1 MKKLLTMNITLACLL
16 MGCILAIADDD
27 EAKTTKKTDDPEVL
41 TIGSKAPS
49 INIEDWVQNGE
60 GKFKE
65 VTDFENGKVYVIEFW
80 ATWCGP
86 CIASMPHIS
95 KLQDEYAD
103 KGVQVISIS
112 DEDLE
117 TVEDFL
123 EKDVRGE
130 DDMTYADLTKN
141 YCLTTDP
148 DRSCYKSY
156 MNAAGQNGI
165 PTSFIVGKDGH
176 IEWIGHPMEI
186 DKPLKQVVNGDW
198 DREKFAAKFVAEQKS
213 QIAMGKIMRKLRSGD
228 TEKAIELIDEYL
240 KDLPDGDEK
249 TQMQILQFSALAQA
263 GDAKMVKVFDE
274 IVTGMKDDAEGLNQ
288 IAWSV
293 VEMSDAG
300 EDVSDDL
307 LASAVRAA
315 EKAVKQEPEN
325 GAILDTLAH
334 LVYMTG
340 ELDKA
345 IEIQEKAVQY
355 ADSQTKSQVE
365 DFLKELKMKK
375 EKQDK

>member
-1 MKKLLTMNITLACLL
+1 MKKYLTMNITLACLL
-16 MGCILAIADDD
+16 MGCISAIADDD
-27 EAKTTKKTDDPEVL
+27 EAKTTKKADDPEVL

-49 INIEDWVQNGE
+49 INIENWVQNGE

-65 VTDFENGKVYVIEFW
+65 VTDFENGKVYVVEFW

-86 CIASMPHIS
+86 CLASMPHIS

-103 KGVQVISIS
+103 NGLQVISIS

-148 DRSCYKSY
+148 DRSCHKSY
-156 MNAAGQNGI
+156 MTAAGQNGI

-176 IEWIGHPMEI
+176 IEWIGHPMKI
-186 DKPLKQVVNGDW
+186 DKPLRQVVNGDW
-198 DREKFAAKFVAEQKS
+198 DREKFAVKFIAEQKS

-249 TQMQILQFSALAQA
+249 TQMQILQFTALAQA

-307 LASAVRAA
+307 LAAAARAA

-334 LVYMTG
+334 LVYMKG

-345 IEIQEKAVQY
+345 IEIQEKAIEY

>member
-1 MKKLLTMNITLACLL
+1 
-16 MGCILAIADDD
+16 
-27 EAKTTKKTDDPEVL
+27 
-41 TIGSKAPS
+41 
-49 INIEDWVQNGE
+49 
-60 GKFKE
+60 
-65 VTDFENGKVYVIEFW
+65 
-80 ATWCGP
+80 
-86 CIASMPHIS
+86 
-95 KLQDEYAD
+95 
-103 KGVQVISIS
+103 
-112 DEDLE
+112 
-117 TVEDFL
+117 
-123 EKDVRGE
+123 
-130 DDMTYADLTKN
+130 
-141 YCLTTDP
+141 
-148 DRSCYKSY
+148 
-156 MNAAGQNGI
+156 
-165 PTSFIVGKDGH
+165 
-176 IEWIGHPMEI
+176 MEI

-213 QIAMGKIMRKLRSGD
+213 QIAMGKILRKLRSGD

-240 KDLPDGDEK
+240 QDLPDGDEK

-307 LASAVRAA
+307 LASAARAA

-334 LVYMTG
+334 LLSMKG